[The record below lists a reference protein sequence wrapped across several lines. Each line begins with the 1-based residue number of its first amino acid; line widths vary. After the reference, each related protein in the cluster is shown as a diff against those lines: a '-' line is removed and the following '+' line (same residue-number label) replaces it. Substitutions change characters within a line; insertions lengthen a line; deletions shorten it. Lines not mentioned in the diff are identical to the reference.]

1 MTALERYEKWIE
13 DWRAAKESYPL
24 RVPRRRADA
33 AIESLKVCGNC
44 TQYVPSNSEWLS
56 ACKATQRNDTRPHP
70 EGVDKC
76 HFTPSRWQE
85 RKT

>member
-44 TQYVPSNSEWLS
+44 EHLCWDIDGWCATEETLV
-56 ACKATQRNDTRPHP
+56 KATVASVWFR
-70 EGVDKC
+70 DKC